1 MFRHEVVLAT
11 LLEREN
17 GESEGYTAGDANGD
31 QDCIDLRHNN
41 LKKRNDKITYLKKK
55 LNGSYF

>member
-41 LKKRNDKITYLKKK
+41 LKKKERQNYI
-55 LNGSYF
+55 GI